1 MTTSPNLPTIYITF
15 YPAIDM
21 YGFFYAL
28 WDEISILL
36 QGIFLCLLAAVYHFF
51 TASENGGLM
60 QKRIEEKTLE
70 TL

>member
-1 MTTSPNLPTIYITF
+1 
-15 YPAIDM
+15 M

-70 TL
+70 TLKIKG